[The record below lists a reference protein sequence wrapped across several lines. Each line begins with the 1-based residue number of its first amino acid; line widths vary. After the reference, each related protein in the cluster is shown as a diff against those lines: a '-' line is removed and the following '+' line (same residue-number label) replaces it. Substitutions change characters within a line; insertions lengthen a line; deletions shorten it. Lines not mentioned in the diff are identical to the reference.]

1 MIKSNQCLLTFLFFF
16 SFSFYGASAQESP
29 QKSKIQN
36 TITQQQFDSLYH
48 ALMTEKYPTYA
59 NWKKGLPKRKR
70 KIFLKYSIAGF
81 IAGSL
86 VGASLSKTGSAFCQT
101 IDAIVTPII
110 GPEPEA
116 CKPKIAKA
124 VLITGSLGL
133 IIGITAG
140 QIKSKKISR
149 FHPTI
154 LY

>member
-16 SFSFYGASAQESP
+16 SFYGASAQESP
-29 QKSKIQN
+29 QKSKIPN

-48 ALMTEKYPTYA
+48 ALMTAKYPEYA

-70 KIFLKYSIAGF
+70 EIFLKYSITGF

-124 VLITGSLGL
+124 ILITGSLGL
-133 IIGITAG
+133 ILGITAG

-149 FHPTI
+149 FRPTI
-154 LY
+154 SY